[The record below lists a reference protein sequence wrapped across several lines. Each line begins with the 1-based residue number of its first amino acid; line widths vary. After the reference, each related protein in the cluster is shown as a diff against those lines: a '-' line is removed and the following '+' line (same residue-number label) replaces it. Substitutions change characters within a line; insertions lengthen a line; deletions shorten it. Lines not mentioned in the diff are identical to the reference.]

1 MQHHRPTLLIAVFLA
16 ASLGSAYSWS
26 LDVKA
31 GLWQISLE
39 GMPEVQKACF
49 TRELLDADLTDLS
62 ALKMPESVQCKN
74 EVREQN
80 PRFTVTHTVCTGPF
94 SIEGDSRIDV
104 HSPESMSLTSTSVMK
119 FSGQEQTIKS
129 NAQYK
134 WLSSDCGDVKPVD
147 LGTMLE

>member
-1 MQHHRPTLLIAVFLA
+1 MQSRWPTLYITVVLCAGLDSV
-16 ASLGSAYSWS
+16 SAWA

-62 ALKMPESVQCKN
+62 AVKMPEGVQCKN
-74 EVREQN
+74 EIREQN

-104 HSPESMSLTSTSVMK
+104 QSPESMLLTSTSVMK
-119 FSGQEQTIKS
+119 IAGQQQTIKS
-129 NAQYK
+129 SAQYK
-134 WLSSDCGDVKPVD
+134 WLSSDCGDVKPID
-147 LGTMLE
+147 LGNTLD